1 MAEQQQHLFFFLTC
15 ECAYVY
21 SHLDVDACMG
31 VCQRS
36 TSHSVPQVLSTLLL
50 EIGSPTGAELAD

>member
-1 MAEQQQHLFFFLTC
+1 M
-15 ECAYVY
+15 Y

>member
-1 MAEQQQHLFFFLTC
+1 M
-15 ECAYVY
+15 Y

-36 TSHSVPQVLSTLLL
+36 ASHSVPRILSTLLL
-50 EIGSPTGAELAD
+50 EVGAPTGAELAD